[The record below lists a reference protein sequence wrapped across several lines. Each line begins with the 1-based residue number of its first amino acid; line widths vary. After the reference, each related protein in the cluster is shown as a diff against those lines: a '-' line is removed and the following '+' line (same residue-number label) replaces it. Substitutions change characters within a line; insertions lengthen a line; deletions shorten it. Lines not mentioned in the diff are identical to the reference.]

1 VFNQAAKQKVE
12 RTMNRTLI
20 VVKPNEVMGTRVV
33 ELANLDVD
41 ELSVRLDENILNLVL
56 EFSAAPVGV
65 VINWFFRLLEHLT
78 ALLPKGKQ
86 SRSGRIWIGT
96 GSPRQHSIPEERLEP
111 AAAGAISLAVSLA
124 FTVGLEIRGK
134 LAAYLPKLV
143 VTGFT
148 DFHTDLRSLSLLF
161 TSCSWFQSRVL
172 PRFPQLLLRLPMPLQ
187 HLSTSSGLQEVVSAV
202 PLIFGT
208 ALVLKCEQPRT
219 RTFRIGAHSPV
230 LSPVASEDVEPTATA
245 GAIFAQAFTFT
256 VWLEVCRQLLDDIP
270 ESFMALV
277 ARV

>member
-1 VFNQAAKQKVE
+1 
-12 RTMNRTLI
+12 MNRTLI

-33 ELANLDVD
+33 ELANLNVD

-187 HLSTSSGLQEVVSAV
+187 HLPTGGGLQKVKSDVM
-202 PLIFGT
+202 
-208 ALVLKCEQPRT
+208 LKLWTTLMFECEQRRT
-219 RTFRIGAHSPV
+219 RTFRIGAYSPI
-230 LSPVASEDVEPTATA
+230 LSPVASQEVKPTAAA
-245 GAIFAQAFTFT
+245 GAVFAQAFAFT